1 MRLATI
7 ALASLTPGCAGQQ
20 EPDAAATAGATLDG
34 SDIMGIFI
42 GAGTDVGRFS
52 LTIDDVELW

>member
-20 EPDAAATAGATLDG
+20 EPDGAATAGD
-34 SDIMGIFI
+34 
-42 GAGTDVGRFS
+42 GTDVGRFS